1 MMVTYTCDYQIKAEL
16 YVAETED
23 TTEGGSHSKLLLKLK
38 KNKTEIVERLTQDL
52 WEDSEDTTAS
62 PSTHERLWRLL
73 CGVKND
79 ILDTTNTNT
88 EGESEVWLNVS
99 TDEILNLRDTIF
111 DDIELN
117 QKTDETI

>member
-1 MMVTYTCDYQIKAEL
+1 M
-16 YVAETED
+16 AETED
-23 TTEGGSHSKLLLKLK
+23 TTKGGSQSKLLLKLK

-117 QKTDETI
+117 QKTDENI